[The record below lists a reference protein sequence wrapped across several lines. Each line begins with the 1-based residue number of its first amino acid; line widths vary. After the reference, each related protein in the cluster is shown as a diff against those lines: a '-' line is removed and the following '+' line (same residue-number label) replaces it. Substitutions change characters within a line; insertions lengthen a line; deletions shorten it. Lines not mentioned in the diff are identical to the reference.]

1 MISERSS
8 GPECDDSRVVD
19 TGSLP
24 LLHEVTTTPSFRL
37 AFRGY
42 DAREVDRYAYHV
54 EAEIE
59 AAATLQ
65 RELAAD
71 VRSLTDQLG
80 KAHEELSTLRRRP
93 SVDDAVSFRHL
104 GPRVEQIL
112 AEAHAEAD
120 AIRQAANDKAAWT
133 REATDAHVRAV
144 AAKHAR
150 TIAGFEERGQWLR
163 DEEERLTLRLRAR
176 RDAVARAEA
185 YRDRLRE
192 DGEQLLAAAQEQHER
207 LIESAMTH
215 SEQTR
220 ARAIAA
226 AQEIRERA
234 ERGAAAMLAETERVI
249 AERTSDSPSRRPP
262 AKRADTKRRF
272 ILDVATTA
280 PRR

>member
-1 MISERSS
+1 M
-8 GPECDDSRVVD
+8 
-19 TGSLP
+19 
-24 LLHEVTTTPSFRL
+24 PSFRL

-59 AAATLQ
+59 AAAAVQ
-65 RELAAD
+65 RDLAAD

-120 AIRQAANDKAAWT
+120 AIRQAANDRAAWL

-144 AAKHAR
+144 EAEHAR
-150 TIAGFEERGQWLR
+150 VIAGFEERRQWLR

-176 RDAVARAEA
+176 QDAVARAEA
-185 YRDRLRE
+185 YRDRLRANAE
-192 DGEQLLAAAQEQHER
+192 RLLAAAQEQHER
-207 LIESAMTH
+207 LLGSAVTY

-226 AQEIRERA
+226 AKEIREQA
-234 ERGAAAMLAETERVI
+234 EREAAAMLAVTEHVV
-249 AERTSDSPSRRPP
+249 AERTPDSPGRRPP
-262 AKRADTKRRF
+262 AKRAAAKRRF
-272 ILDVATTA
+272 TIDMETSA
-280 PRR
+280 PGR